1 MLDMVK
7 NQVVQIRVNPRRIWR
22 WHLWLIE
29 ELARNTHEVWAA
41 ERIAQG
47 WKYGAKRD
55 DERKHHPDLVPYDEL
70 SEKEKAYDR
79 KTAGE
84 VIKVLLAMGYRIEK
98 S

>member
-1 MLDMVK
+1 LSKKSYKPRPKDTS
-7 NQVVQIRVNPRRIWR
+7 QVRPSKAIKK
-22 WHLWLIE
+22 LIE